1 MSSPAQHRQA
11 VGMLVFAALLWS
23 IGGLLI
29 KYIEWPPLAV
39 AGGRGI
45 FAAVFLIIT
54 NRNLNFTWSRPQLL
68 GAFFYAGCTVC
79 FCVAT
84 KLTTAANAI
93 LLQYGA
99 PVWIALLGSLFLAE
113 KARRWDWITIIVA
126 LAGMILFLADGLSVG
141 NALGDIFGVLSGIF
155 FAGMIIA
162 LRAQKNGSP
171 VESIILGNLLAFAIG
186 LPSMVNGGNLSGS
199 GWGALAMLG
208 CVQLGV
214 SYHVYSRAIKHVTAL
229 QGVLI
234 PVIEPLLNPIWV
246 LIVMGERPTPVALV
260 GGAIVLGAITSR
272 SIISIRDRNRAPV

>member
-1 MSSPAQHRQA
+1 M
-11 VGMLVFAALLWS
+11 
-23 IGGLLI
+23 GGLLI
-29 KYIEWPPLAV
+29 KYIDWPPLAV

-54 NRNLNFTWSRPQLL
+54 NRNLKFTWSRPQLL

-113 KARRWDWITIIVA
+113 KARRLDWITIFVA
-126 LAGMILFLADGLSVG
+126 LAGMILFLADGLSAG
-141 NALGDIFGVLSGIF
+141 NVWGDIFGVLSGIF

-162 LRAQKNGSP
+162 LRAQKDGSP

-186 LPSMVNGGNLSGS
+186 LPSMVSGGNLSGS
-199 GWGALAMLG
+199 GWGALAILG

-229 QGVLI
+229 QAVLI

-246 LIVMGERPTPVALV
+246 LIVMGERPTPVAIV
-260 GGAIVLGAITSR
+260 GGAIVLGAITTR
-272 SIISIRDRNRAPV
+272 SIISIRNRNRAPV